1 MGVWSLRRRWGR
13 HRNAIG
19 SSAGGAFFR
28 GALLGAAILPLLGMA
43 SDVPTII
50 QQHRAF
56 SIAQVA
62 VEMGTTLHFSNE
74 DDFAHEVY
82 VESPSFTFESDEQ
95 EPGQT
100 LAITFTTRG
109 HFTVH
114 CHIHP
119 KMHLDVDVQ

>member
-1 MGVWSLRRRWGR
+1 MASLQRGV
-13 HRNAIG
+13 
-19 SSAGGAFFR
+19 
-28 GALLGAAILPLLGMA
+28 LLGLAVLLLAGLAADGN
-43 SDVPTII
+43 TIV

-56 SIAQVA
+56 SVDRVVIAQGSKLRF
-62 VEMGTTLHFSNE
+62 MNE

-82 VESPSFTFESDEQ
+82 VESPTFTFESDEQ
-95 EPGQT
+95 EPGET
-100 LAITFTTRG
+100 LAVAFTARG

>member
-1 MGVWSLRRRWGR
+1 MGRIV
-13 HRNAIG
+13 
-19 SSAGGAFFR
+19 R
-28 GALLGAAILPLLGMA
+28 GALLGIALLPLAGLAGD
-43 SDVPTII
+43 SITII

-56 SIAQVA
+56 STDKITVA
-62 VEMGTTLHFSNE
+62 MGGTVHFSNE

-82 VESPSFTFESDEQ
+82 VESPAFTFESDEQ
-95 EPGQT
+95 EPGEK
-100 LAITFTTRG
+100 LAITFTVRG

>member
-1 MGVWSLRRRWGR
+1 MANVM
-13 HRNAIG
+13 
-19 SSAGGAFFR
+19 R
-28 GALLGAAILPLLGMA
+28 GALLGCAVLPLAGMA
-43 SDVPTII
+43 GDSTTIV

-56 SIAQVA
+56 SIDKIA
-62 VEMGTTLHFSNE
+62 VPMGSTVHFSNE

-82 VESPSFTFESDEQ
+82 VDSPNFTFESDEQ
-95 EPGQT
+95 EPGET
-100 LAITFTTRG
+100 LAVKFTTPG

>member
-1 MGVWSLRRRWGR
+1 MASL
-13 HRNAIG
+13 A
-19 SSAGGAFFR
+19 R
-28 GALLGAAILPLLGMA
+28 GALLGCAVLPLAGVA
-43 SDVPTII
+43 ADSNTII

-56 SIAQVA
+56 SIDKIA
-62 VEMGTTLHFSNE
+62 VPMGGTVHFSNE

-82 VESPSFTFESDEQ
+82 VEAPNFTFESDEQ
-95 EPGQT
+95 EPGET
-100 LAITFTTRG
+100 VAIAFTARG